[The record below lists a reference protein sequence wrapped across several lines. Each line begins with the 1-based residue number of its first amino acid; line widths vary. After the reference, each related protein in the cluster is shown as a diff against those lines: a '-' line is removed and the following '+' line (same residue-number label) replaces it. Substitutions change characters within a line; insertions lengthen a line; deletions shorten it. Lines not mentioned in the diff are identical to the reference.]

1 MRVKT
6 FRAGSMAA
14 ALTMVKAE
22 LGGEAVILGNKTVSD
37 NGREYHEVMA
47 AVEASNPAQTARKR
61 RNNGGPDELDE
72 LAARTSPAGGDGFAA
87 EWPQIKEHLLALLKP
102 HMSMERLA
110 PRQRLAMEHL
120 EREGADTASLLW
132 IFRRLTANPGGS
144 ILKALEPLVPVK
156 PFGTQSWGQKM
167 HFFAG
172 PHGVGKTTTLIRLA
186 LREKRLAP
194 KTRVCLATADH
205 GQGKG
210 RIVLRHYA
218 DLSGLAFREVATMQD
233 MVALIAESSR
243 FDKIFIDLP
252 GMSGN
257 ATLGARL
264 QELGISPGLDIAGHL
279 VLSPQYGPAQVKAFL
294 KRYDSDCVQSI
305 IWTKLDEA
313 CNYGAMVNTAYA
325 NGLPASALSFG
336 PSLRDSISPAKV
348 EDVWRLVFKHELP
361 REQP

>member
-1 MRVKT
+1 
-6 FRAGSMAA
+6 
-14 ALTMVKAE
+14 
-22 LGGEAVILGNKTVSD
+22 
-37 NGREYHEVMA
+37 
-47 AVEASNPAQTARKR
+47 
-61 RNNGGPDELDE
+61 
-72 LAARTSPAGGDGFAA
+72 
-87 EWPQIKEHLLALLKP
+87 
-102 HMSMERLA
+102 
-110 PRQRLAMEHL
+110 
-120 EREGADTASLLW
+120 
-132 IFRRLTANPGGS
+132 
-144 ILKALEPLVPVK
+144 
-156 PFGTQSWGQKM
+156 
-167 HFFAG
+167 
-172 PHGVGKTTTLIRLA
+172 
-186 LREKRLAP
+186 
-194 KTRVCLATADH
+194 
-205 GQGKG
+205 
-210 RIVLRHYA
+210 
-218 DLSGLAFREVATMQD
+218 MQD